1 MRGHVRKHGTGWQ
14 YTVNLETDPATGKRR
29 QKSKGGFKTKKECE
43 QAMNELMAQLESG
56 MFFESKELVLREY
69 IDYWLENYAKVNVAA
84 STFELYKSFS
94 KNIVQHIGNLTLKET
109 KPAHI
114 QNFYSKLLQDKSIS
128 KRQILKIHR
137 MLHEALKHAVQWQ
150 LIINN
155 PTDSV
160 TAPRPEKTSIKV
172 WDIDT
177 SFNFLKDIKNTNLYI
192 PVMLA
197 LTTGM
202 RLGEIAALKWSDIN
216 FKDGFI
222 SVTHNFQR
230 VENQYILK
238 QPKTEK
244 SKRSIAMMELTIK
257 ELITHKNKQK
267 YDKIKQGNLYDDQ
280 DFICT
285 WENGKPLR
293 PHYISDLFR
302 NYILRLDY
310 PRIRFHDLRHTHAT
324 MLLSKG
330 VNPKIVS
337 ERLGHSTVNI
347 TLDIYT
353 HVLPNMQKEAV
364 KKLDSIFEKDE

>member
-14 YTVNLETDPATGKRR
+14 YTVDLDPDPTTGKRR

-43 QAMNELMAQLESG
+43 AALNELMAQIESG
-56 MFFESKELVLREY
+56 TFFESKELTLKDFL
-69 IDYWLENYAKVNVAA
+69 DYWLENYARVNVAA
-84 STFELYKSFS
+84 STYELYKCFS
-94 KNIVQHIGNLTLKET
+94 RTIILYIGNLTLKEA
-109 KPAHI
+109 KPSHI
-114 QNFYSKLLQDKSIS
+114 QNFYSTLLQDNSIS
-128 KRQILKIHR
+128 KRQTLKIHR

-150 LIINN
+150 MIINN

-160 TAPRPEKTSIKV
+160 KPPRPEKTNMKV
-172 WDIDT
+172 WNIENA
-177 SFNFLKDIKNTNLYI
+177 FNFFREIKNTNLYI
-192 PVMLA
+192 PLMLA

-230 VENQYILK
+230 VENQYVLK

-257 ELITHKNKQK
+257 ELKYHKRMQLKNK
-267 YDKIKQGNLYDDQ
+267 IKLGKTYDDQ
-280 DFICT
+280 DFVCT
-285 WENGKPLR
+285 WENGKPLK

-302 NYILRLDY
+302 NYILKLDY
-310 PRIRFHDLRHTHAT
+310 PKIRFHDLRHTHAT

-337 ERLGHSTVNI
+337 ERLGHSTINI
-347 TLDIYT
+347 TLDTYT

-364 KKLDSIFEKDE
+364 KKLDSIFIDAK